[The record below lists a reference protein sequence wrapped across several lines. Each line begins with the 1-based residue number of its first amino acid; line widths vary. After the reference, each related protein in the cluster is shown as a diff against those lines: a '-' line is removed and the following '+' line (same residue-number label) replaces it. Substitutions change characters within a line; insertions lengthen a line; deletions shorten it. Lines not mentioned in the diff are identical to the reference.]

1 MDQNTRA
8 RAVASTQDALEVRD
22 IREDLIVTKSGSVAI
37 VIQTSAINFD
47 LLAEYEQDNKI
58 YAFAGLLNSLNF
70 PIQILIRTKR
80 IDITTYV
87 DYLKSQN
94 EREMSDGLRK
104 QLEIYT
110 QFIQNL
116 IVQNDVLDKNFFI
129 VVPYN
134 PGLTLNDVGFLKKNS
149 KKTKE
154 EEEKYQNM
162 EIDQLVEKAKIY
174 LYPKRDHIL
183 KQLSRMGL
191 FGHQLN
197 NTELLSEFY
206 TIYNPEEE
214 ENV

>member
-1 MDQNTRA
+1 MDKNTRA
-8 RAVASTQDALEVRD
+8 RAIASTQDELEVRD
-22 IREDLIVTKSGSVAI
+22 IRDDLIITKSGSVAM

-58 YAFAGLLNSLNF
+58 YAFAGLLNALNF

-80 IDITTYV
+80 IDITSYV
-87 DYLKSQN
+87 DYLKSQSK
-94 EREMSDGLRK
+94 REISDGLRK

-110 QFIQNL
+110 QFVQNL
-116 IVQNDVLDKNFFI
+116 IIQNDVLDKNFFI
-129 VVPYN
+129 VLPFN
-134 PGLTLNDVGFLKKNS
+134 PGISISEIGLLGIKKKN
-149 KKTKE
+149 E
-154 EEEKYQNM
+154 EEDTYKQM
-162 EIDQLVEKAKIY
+162 AIDQLLEKSKIF
-174 LYPKRDHIL
+174 LYPKRDFVL

-191 FGHQLN
+191 VGHQLN

>member
-1 MDQNTRA
+1 MDKNTRA
-8 RAVASTQDALEVRD
+8 RAIASTQDELEVRD
-22 IREDLIVTKSGSVAI
+22 IRDDLIITKSGSVAM

-58 YAFAGLLNSLNF
+58 YAFAGLLNALNF

-80 IDITTYV
+80 IDITSYV
-87 DYLKSQN
+87 DYLKSQSK
-94 EREMSDGLRK
+94 REISEGLRK

-110 QFIQNL
+110 QFVQNL
-116 IVQNDVLDKNFFI
+116 IIQNDVLDKNFFI
-129 VVPYN
+129 VLPFN
-134 PGLTLNDVGFLKKNS
+134 PGISISEIGLLGIKKKN
-149 KKTKE
+149 E
-154 EEEKYQNM
+154 EEDTYKQM
-162 EIDQLVEKAKIY
+162 AIDQLLEKSKIF
-174 LYPKRDHIL
+174 LYPKRDFVL

-191 FGHQLN
+191 VGHQLN